1 MQFILALL
9 FSVFAALFANAA
21 PAPPLDG
28 ALFHRGDSGSTSPGN
43 AGQCNAGPTHCCNT
57 YTATSNYDAST
68 ASVVSSLLGVVV
80 GDLGNGLGI
89 GCSSLVGGASW

>member
-1 MQFILALL
+1 MQFILAFLL
-9 FSVFAALFANAA
+9 SVFAALFANAA
-21 PAPPLDG
+21 PAPPVGG
-28 ALFHRGDSGSTSPGN
+28 ALRASLFRRGDSSD